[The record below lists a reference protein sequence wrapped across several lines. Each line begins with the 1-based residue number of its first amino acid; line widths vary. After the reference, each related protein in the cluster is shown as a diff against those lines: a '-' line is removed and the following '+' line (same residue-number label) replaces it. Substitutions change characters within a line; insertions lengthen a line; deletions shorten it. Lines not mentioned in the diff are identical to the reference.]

1 MIKVHFIVNPI
12 SGKGKH
18 VIDKTL
24 LQRNFPSNQ
33 YIFEVDYTE
42 YKNHA
47 KELVELALIKN
58 PDCIVACG
66 GDGTINEVASSLVG
80 TDVKLGII
88 PVGSGNGLASNLKIP
103 KNINGAMDII
113 KNRIASK
120 IDVGTVNSHYFFSN
134 IGIGID
140 SMIIKKY
147 ERAGKRTLFAYIK
160 ASIASSFSFK
170 PLETRIETDGITVV
184 EKPFM
189 LFISNSNEMG
199 YNMSLTP
206 QASLV
211 DGKLNMVVIPQLN
224 FKEKI
229 ALGYNVLHNSIGRF
243 QKARQMIIERCNIT
257 MPEKIFTDIQI
268 DGEFHNLKT
277 NQIEVGVAKK
287 ALNVLT
293 PKELK

>member
-1 MIKVHFIVNPI
+1 MIRLHFIVNPI

-18 VIDKTL
+18 VIDEKSL
-24 LQRNFPSNQ
+24 RENFASNQ
-33 YIFEVDYTE
+33 YSFEVDYTE

-47 KELVELALIKN
+47 KELVARALIKN

-103 KNINGAMDII
+103 KNINDAMTII
-113 KNRIASK
+113 KNGIASK

-134 IGIGID
+134 MGIGID
-140 SMIIKKY
+140 SIIIKKY
-147 ERAGKRTLFAYIK
+147 ECAGKRTLLAYIR
-160 ASIASSFSFK
+160 ASIASSFTFK
-170 PLETRIETDGITVV
+170 PMETTIETDGITIM

-211 DGKLNMVVIPQLN
+211 DGKLDMIIIPQLN
-224 FKEKI
+224 LAEKI
-229 ALGYNVLHNSIGRF
+229 ELGYNVLRNSIGRF
-243 QKARQMIIERCNIT
+243 QKAKQVLIEQCSII
-257 MPEKIFTDIQI
+257 MPQKIFTDIQI

-277 NQIEVGVAKK
+277 NQIKVGIAKK
-287 ALNVLT
+287 ALNVLS
-293 PKELK
+293 PKEL

>member
-1 MIKVHFIVNPI
+1 MIKLHFIVNPI

-18 VIDKTL
+18 IIDETL
-24 LQRNFPSNQ
+24 LKKKFPSDK
-33 YIFEVDYTE
+33 YTFEVDYTE

-47 KELVELALIKN
+47 KELVELALMKN
-58 PDCIVACG
+58 PDCVVACG

-88 PVGSGNGLASNLKIP
+88 PVGSGNGLAANLKIP
-103 KNINGAMDII
+103 TNIIDAMDII
-113 KNRIASK
+113 KNGMASK
-120 IDVGTVNSHYFFSN
+120 IDVGTVNSHFFFSN
-134 IGIGID
+134 MGIGID

-147 ERAGKRTLFAYIK
+147 ERAGKRTLLAYVK

-170 PLETRIETDGITVV
+170 PMETRIETDGITIM
-184 EKPFM
+184 EKPLM

-211 DGKLNMVVIPQLN
+211 DGKLDMVVIPRLN
-224 FKEKI
+224 LKEKI
-229 ALGYNVLHNSIGRF
+229 ALGYYVLRNSIGRF
-243 QKARQMIIERCNIT
+243 QKARQVLFEQCTIT
-257 MPEKIFTDIQI
+257 VPEKIFTDIQI

-277 NQIEVGVAKK
+277 NQIKVGIAKK

-293 PKELK
+293 PKEL